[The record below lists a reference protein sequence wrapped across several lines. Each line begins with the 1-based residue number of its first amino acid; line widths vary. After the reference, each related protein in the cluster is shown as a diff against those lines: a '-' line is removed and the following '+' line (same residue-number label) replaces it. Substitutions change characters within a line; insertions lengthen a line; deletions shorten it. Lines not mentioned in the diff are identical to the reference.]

1 MGEEELKVRGGE
13 DKRGSIV
20 EKGACFGLKWVN
32 LGLSGA
38 LSYPIAKQVR
48 FLKRFLISCSVAP
61 MAYLLLSFS
70 LLLKQVQFLKRRL
83 VFFFEFV
90 G

>member
-38 LSYPIAKQVR
+38 LSYPIAK
-48 FLKRFLISCSVAP
+48 
-61 MAYLLLSFS
+61 
-70 LLLKQVQFLKRRL
+70 RL
-83 VFFFEFV
+83 DF
-90 G
+90 